1 MEFENINGLLLA
13 GVGAAIIAAI
23 LLITQGIK
31 PLLEFIADAVTDLLG
46 RSEAELNR
54 LDTQIAADDSIL
66 LDFLNAALVQIAPHV
81 NSADDPAVVLL
92 AKALQ
97 RPEFLKVAAL
107 LWKATPEEIT
117 PAAVAKVLAPIAD
130 KLVALTDD
138 IPGNVTLS

>member
-13 GVGAAIIAAI
+13 GVGAGLVVLI
-23 LLITQGIK
+23 LLITQGLK
-31 PLLEFIADAVTDLLG
+31 PLLDFIADALADLLG
-46 RSEAELNR
+46 RTEAELTSI
-54 LDTQIAADDSIL
+54 DTKIATDDSIL

-81 NSADDPAVVLL
+81 NSADDPAVIVL

-97 RPEFLKVAAL
+97 RPEFVKVAAL
-107 LWKATPEEIT
+107 LWQATPEEIT